1 MLVLILNLNRINIQ
15 TRAFVQAL
23 EGGVPSF
30 GLQVYAHFGM
40 EIVWYSGRCMLEQYL
55 DEFGWVH
62 CVSGVAISFKYNIS
76 MLCGVYVCLRMFVF
90 VPMCPTILFLH
101 ARDKKRV

>member
-55 DEFGWVH
+55 DEFGWVRRRLGRASVAD
-62 CVSGVAISFKYNIS
+62 CVATAELGESTSECEAMKE
-76 MLCGVYVCLRMFVF
+76 R
-90 VPMCPTILFLH
+90 
-101 ARDKKRV
+101 